1 MYSSRSAAD
10 PFPTLRHLAAGLL
23 FVLAS
28 SSMELQAAP
37 FLKEVYMQAGTG
49 LSRTQSTSTATT
61 TLNKSGDATGGF
73 SNTATWTLSPALAGD
88 LTLAAN
94 TNVAIYFWS
103 TCAANPTART
113 MGFSLGYDATPAGIG
128 SLTGQA
134 LTYTTCGTYQ
144 LMGPYNIPV
153 GASDV
158 TINAGSTLTLTITN
172 ETTGGAGGARR
183 VLVRPSDGA
192 TNRSRAEYQ
201 VNTIINVDSVQVYTA
216 AYNGGSVDT
225 GIDAGDTGW
234 FRAVVSD
241 PFGDYDIEPT
251 TDQAVLTVTGPN
263 PGVGVLFG
271 PVNMT
276 NVGADGSTL
285 TKTFEYQYTVAEFPT
300 PGIYTA
306 TVVADEGVEG
316 TVSHT
321 GTNASIVIDVPSV
334 SLTRLSTAYS
344 DPVNNTTNP
353 KRVPGAIVT
362 HTITGQNDGGG
373 RGGTIVL
380 LEQLSATSEYDVG
393 YGVVFS
399 AGTSGLTAPTVTYS
413 TNACAS
419 FVNNLTPTGPYD
431 ASVRCIRIAM
441 GGNIARNTGT
451 PPSFTVSYRARVP

>member
-1 MYSSRSAAD
+1 MHANRPAAD
-10 PFPTLRHLAAGLL
+10 PLKPLRRCATGLL
-23 FVLAS
+23 FVLATLAP
-28 SSMELQAAP
+28 ELHAATVTKP
-37 FLKEVYMQAGTG
+37 VYMNAGTAM
-49 LSRTQSTSTATT
+49 SRTRSTSTTATT
-61 TLNKSGDATGGF
+61 LAKGGGA
-73 SNTATWTLSPALAGD
+73 ATWTLSPTTSGAL
-88 LTLAAN
+88 T
-94 TNVAIYFWS
+94 I
-103 TCAANPTART
+103 
-113 MGFSLGYDATPAGIG
+113 PAGATLDVYLSMTCGG
-128 SLTGQA
+128 SNTTRIHDITLDTTGGTA
-134 LTYTTCGTYQ
+134 TTLGSVTGTSVTYTTCGTYQ
-144 LMGPYNIPV
+144 TLGPYTVTI
-153 GASDV
+153 GASPVNLAANTALRLTV
-158 TINAGSTLTLTITN
+158 TNQ
-172 ETTGGAGGARR
+172 TTGGGPNARDL
-183 VLVRPSDGA
+183 LVRPSDG
-192 TNRSRAEYQ
+192 TTSISRVEYD
-201 VNTIINVDSVQVYTA
+201 VDTFINVDSVQVYTA

-251 TDQAVLTVTGPN
+251 ADQVVLTVTGPN

-271 PVNMT
+271 PVNMN

-285 TKTFEYQYTVAEFPT
+285 TKTFQYQYTVAEFPT
-300 PGIYTA
+300 PGTYTA

-321 GTNASIVIDVPSV
+321 GTNTSIAIGVPSV

-344 DPVNNTTNP
+344 DPVNSTTNP
-353 KRVPGAIVT
+353 KRIPGSIVT

-373 RGGTIVL
+373 RGGTIIL
-380 LEQLSATSEYDVG
+380 LEQLSTTSEYDVG

-419 FVNNLTPTGPYD
+419 FANNLTPTGPYD
-431 ASVRCIRIAM
+431 ATVRCIRIAM